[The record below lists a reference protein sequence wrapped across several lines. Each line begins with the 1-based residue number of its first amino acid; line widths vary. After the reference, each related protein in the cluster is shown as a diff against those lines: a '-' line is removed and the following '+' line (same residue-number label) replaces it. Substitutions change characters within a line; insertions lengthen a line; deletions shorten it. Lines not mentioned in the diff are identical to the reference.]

1 MRTTAALLFGLLM
14 LVSDS
19 LTVEHDTR
27 MAERCL
33 LSGWEFR
40 TSMNRLCHYN
50 CPAREASIRVTIPNR
65 CPAVIN
71 V

>member
-1 MRTTAALLFGLLM
+1 MRTTVAFLFGLLM

-19 LTVEHDTR
+19 LTVEHDTK
-27 MAERCL
+27 MAAQCL
-33 LSGWEFR
+33 LSGWEFL
-40 TSMNRLCHYN
+40 TSMNRLCHYS

-65 CPAVIN
+65 CPLVIN